1 MTDTMYPALL
11 RYWRNARGMSQLD
24 LAAAADV
31 SPKHVSFLE
40 TGRSTP
46 SREMVLRLASTLG
59 LPLRDQNAML
69 TAAGFSPAF
78 ADVDAARHD
87 PAIQRA
93 LATMMKKHEP
103 YPMLV
108 FDRNYDIVQVNA
120 AAQRML
126 HLLLGPRA
134 GEERNIMRLIFDPG
148 LLRPQLLEW
157 DKVARAM
164 LVRLQ
169 RDALLHHRRDDDLRR
184 LVSALCSYEGVPNNW
199 REPDFTASS
208 DATLQ
213 FRVRH
218 EGHTLSFLT
227 TLTVFSAPQNVAL
240 EELHIESY
248 YPLDE
253 ATETLCRHLAG

>member
-1 MTDTMYPALL
+1 CAFGAARIRSSLCRGPARWFASGRTLASKWSNARNSSSTKKPPPRSPRGCARSSPNTSTRRLRAPRTADHAMTDTMYPALL

-126 HLLLGPRA
+126 KLLLGPRA

-148 LLRPQLLEW
+148 LL
-157 DKVARAM
+157 
-164 LVRLQ
+164 
-169 RDALLHHRRDDDLRR
+169 
-184 LVSALCSYEGVPNNW
+184 
-199 REPDFTASS
+199 
-208 DATLQ
+208 
-213 FRVRH
+213 
-218 EGHTLSFLT
+218 
-227 TLTVFSAPQNVAL
+227 
-240 EELHIESY
+240 
-248 YPLDE
+248 
-253 ATETLCRHLAG
+253 